1 MENQMIGKINTLGK
15 VGSILCKICKVVIIV
30 GVIACLVGGILLCF
44 VPREAARLD
53 LTSRNAVTV
62 HLDEKYDVLH
72 LVDFDEGDGVLKLG
86 NHTYQIVDDDN
97 QELVVKRTFY
107 VSDMKWLLFA
117 GIIALAVL
125 YLPFYYGDKLCSA
138 FRTCATPFTQKI
150 SQGLRNPAWSLVPV
164 AVVSSLAECV
174 SDSLLSGDWDLSIG
188 LDVSTVLLVLCI
200 FMLSAIFKY
209 GTALQTQSDETL

>member
-1 MENQMIGKINTLGK
+1 MRFFN
-15 VGSILCKICKVVIIV
+15 
-30 GVIACLVGGILLCF
+30 
-44 VPREAARLD
+44 
-53 LTSRNAVTV
+53 
-62 HLDEKYDVLH
+62 
-72 LVDFDEGDGVLKLG
+72 
-86 NHTYQIVDDDN
+86 
-97 QELVVKRTFY
+97 
-107 VSDMKWLLFA
+107 
-117 GIIALAVL
+117 
-125 YLPFYYGDKLCSA
+125 LPFYYGDKLCSA

-150 SQGLRNPAWSLVPV
+150 SQGLRNLAWSLVPV